1 MTLAHWRSRLGDET
15 LVAQPQS
22 AVFLLSLL
30 KFTVFL

>member
-1 MTLAHWRSRLGDET
+1 MTLAHWRSRLGDGT